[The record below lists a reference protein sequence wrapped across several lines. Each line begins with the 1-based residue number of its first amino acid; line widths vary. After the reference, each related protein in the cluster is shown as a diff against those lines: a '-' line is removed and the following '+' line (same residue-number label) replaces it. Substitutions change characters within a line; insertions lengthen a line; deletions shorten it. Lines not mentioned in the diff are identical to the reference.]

1 LVVVSIKKEIRK
13 MGRGI
18 NPKLKLDG
26 EKIKKRRG
34 STPSVVDMNYGP
46 LRKNT
51 TLTRLYEIWDAK
63 DKQIQDESGDR
74 LGVLTTGVRDE
85 EYQHFIITIRKQNG
99 LEQFL

>member
-1 LVVVSIKKEIRK
+1 

-18 NPKLKLDG
+18 NPKYNKRDR

>member
-1 LVVVSIKKEIRK
+1 

-18 NPKLKLDG
+18 NPKYNKLDR

-46 LRKNT
+46 LRKNL
-51 TLTRLYEIWDAK
+51 TLTRLYEIWNAK
-63 DKQIQDESGDR
+63 DKQIHDESGDR

-85 EYQHFIITIRKQNG
+85 DHQYFIITIRKKNG
-99 LEQFL
+99 LEEFL

>member
-1 LVVVSIKKEIRK
+1 

-18 NPKLKLDG
+18 NPKYNKLDR

-34 STPSVVDMNYGP
+34 STPSIVDMNYGP

-51 TLTRLYEIWDAK
+51 TLTRLTEMWKDK
-63 DKQIQDESGDR
+63 DKQIQDELGDR

>member
-1 LVVVSIKKEIRK
+1 

-18 NPKLKLDG
+18 NPKYNKLPG

-34 STPSVVDMNYGP
+34 STPRVVDMNYGP

-63 DKQIQDESGDR
+63 DKQTQEESGDR
-74 LGVLTTGVRDE
+74 LGVLTTGVIDE
-85 EYQHFIITIRKQNG
+85 EHQHFIITIRKKTG
-99 LEQFL
+99 LEEFL

>member
-1 LVVVSIKKEIRK
+1 

-18 NPKLKLDG
+18 NPKYNKLDR

-46 LRKNT
+46 LRKNL

-85 EYQHFIITIRKQNG
+85 NDQYFIITIRKKTG
-99 LEQFL
+99 LEEFL

>member
-1 LVVVSIKKEIRK
+1 MS
-13 MGRGI
+13 RGI
-18 NPKLKLDG
+18 NPKYNKLDR

-34 STPSVVDMNYGP
+34 STPSIVDMNYGP
-46 LRKNT
+46 LRRNT

-99 LEQFL
+99 LDPFM

>member
-1 LVVVSIKKEIRK
+1 

-18 NPKLKLDG
+18 NPKYNKLDR
-26 EKIKKRRG
+26 EKIKKRKG
-34 STPSVVDMNYGP
+34 STPSIVDMNYGP

-63 DKQIQDESGDR
+63 DKQTQEESEDR

-85 EYQHFIITIRKQNG
+85 NNQYFIITIRKKTG
-99 LEQFL
+99 LEEFL

>member
-1 LVVVSIKKEIRK
+1 

-18 NPKLKLDG
+18 NPKYNKLDR

-46 LRKNT
+46 LRKNL

-99 LEQFL
+99 LEEFL

>member
-1 LVVVSIKKEIRK
+1 

-18 NPKLKLDG
+18 NPKYNKLDR

-99 LEQFL
+99 LEEFL

>member
-1 LVVVSIKKEIRK
+1 
-13 MGRGI
+13 
-18 NPKLKLDG
+18 
-26 EKIKKRRG
+26 
-34 STPSVVDMNYGP
+34 MNYGP

-63 DKQIQDESGDR
+63 DKQIQDESEDR

-99 LEQFL
+99 LEEFL

>member
-1 LVVVSIKKEIRK
+1 

-34 STPSVVDMNYGP
+34 STPRVLDKDIGG

-51 TLTRLYEIWDAK
+51 TLTRLYEIWKDK
-63 DKQIQDESGDR
+63 DKQIQDELGDR

-85 EYQHFIITIRKQNG
+85 DHQYFIITIRKKNG
-99 LEQFL
+99 LEEFL

>member
-1 LVVVSIKKEIRK
+1 MS
-13 MGRGI
+13 RGI
-18 NPKLKLDG
+18 NPKYNKLDR

-99 LEQFL
+99 LEEFL

>member
-1 LVVVSIKKEIRK
+1 

-18 NPKLKLDG
+18 NPKYNKLDR

-46 LRKNT
+46 LRKNL

-63 DKQIQDESGDR
+63 DKQIQDESEDR

-85 EYQHFIITIRKQNG
+85 NNQYFIITIRKKTG
-99 LEQFL
+99 LEEFL

>member
-1 LVVVSIKKEIRK
+1 MS
-13 MGRGI
+13 RGI
-18 NPKLKLDG
+18 NPKYNKLDR

-63 DKQIQDESGDR
+63 DKQTQEESGDR

-85 EYQHFIITIRKQNG
+85 EYQHFIITIRKKTG
-99 LEQFL
+99 LEEFL

>member
-1 LVVVSIKKEIRK
+1 

-34 STPSVVDMNYGP
+34 STPSVVDVDMGC

-51 TLTRLYEIWDAK
+51 TLTRLYEIWDGK

>member
-1 LVVVSIKKEIRK
+1 

-18 NPKLKLDG
+18 NPKYNKLDR

-63 DKQIQDESGDR
+63 DKQTQEERGDR

-85 EYQHFIITIRKQNG
+85 DHQYFIITIRKKNG
-99 LEQFL
+99 LEEFL